1 MVTGGEL
8 LLIKY
13 GVLAVFMAAMI
24 EADVVPVLAGVVAHL
39 GFFKVAPALLSATAG
54 AFVGDYLWFCVGV
67 HYSQSIQ
74 NSRLY
79 RRSVPETLS
88 RRLGPW
94 QIPASHLIYGT
105 RISTMIFWGVQ
116 RISAVKFALIDGL
129 GCAVITGLLFT
140 LGFGFSS
147 SASLVVGRVKQVE
160 LLLLA
165 GVISGLLLFL
175 ASRVVRRFLR
185 EVPTGESGR

>member
-1 MVTGGEL
+1 MYRKSIRRISSNWHVPCQSKRTEVGLPNNTLVEHMVAGGEL

-13 GVLAVFMAAMI
+13 GILAVFMAAMI

-39 GFFKVAPALLSATAG
+39 GFFKVAPALMSATAG

-94 QIPASHLIYGT
+94 QIPVSH
-105 RISTMIFWGVQ
+105 
-116 RISAVKFALIDGL
+116 
-129 GCAVITGLLFT
+129 
-140 LGFGFSS
+140 
-147 SASLVVGRVKQVE
+147 
-160 LLLLA
+160 
-165 GVISGLLLFL
+165 
-175 ASRVVRRFLR
+175 
-185 EVPTGESGR
+185 